1 MQGTEACGLQHT
13 FSPRVKA
20 LERRANAAA
29 ALMHEPA
36 GQATR
41 AGARGQIGE
50 QLGDSTGVPVVGANA
65 QVDMARGPGGPE
77 AAVNEVL
84 SRLLPSQS
92 LAVASARPR
101 AIQQGVG
108 ANQRMMVSAQV
119 PASIE
124 YLLLTGG
131 RTPSM
136 VALCLQCTQLYTN
149 ANNHMIDTHVYF
161 AFDRGALYK
170 RWIMHL
176 GIYQRNTADVST
188 H

>member
-1 MQGTEACGLQHT
+1 
-13 FSPRVKA
+13 
-20 LERRANAAA
+20 
-29 ALMHEPA
+29 MHEPA

-50 QLGDSTGVPVVGANA
+50 RLGDGTGVPVVSANA

-119 PASIE
+119 PANIE

-136 VALCLQCTQLYTN
+136 VAL
-149 ANNHMIDTHVYF
+149 
-161 AFDRGALYK
+161 
-170 RWIMHL
+170 
-176 GIYQRNTADVST
+176 
-188 H
+188 